1 MGAAELKNL
10 ISKSM
15 NSADIGL
22 LQYIAEAID
31 NYKINE
37 SSSSALTKDQIN
49 ELDRRR
55 DRYLSDEGK
64 SYSWE
69 EIKQKLRDKHGLPS

>member
-1 MGAAELKNL
+1 MTTVELKNL

-15 NSADIGL
+15 KSADIGL
-22 LQYIAEAID
+22 LQYIAEAIR
-31 NYKINE
+31 NYNVNK
-37 SSSSALTKDQIN
+37 SSSSVLTADQIK

-55 DRYLSDEGK
+55 SRYLSGEGT

-69 EIKQKLRDKHGLPS
+69 EVKQQLRDKHGLPS

>member
-1 MGAAELKNL
+1 MSTAELKNL

-15 NSADIGL
+15 KSADIGL
-22 LQYIAEAID
+22 LQYIVEAID
-31 NYKINE
+31 NYKTNE
-37 SSSSALTKDQIN
+37 ISSSILTEDQIN

-55 DRYLSDEGK
+55 NRYLLEEGK

-69 EIKQKLRDKHGLPS
+69 EIKQELIDNHDLSS